1 MHTLWVIRTQCMMCI
16 TCVLYTEKRSSS
28 YEWSP
33 GWIFHNPH
41 KCRLERVKKNQHI
54 YYFHLYFTI
63 CYILFVSHAE
73 RAWLRRKKNWNS
85 LCGWKQHLLLF
96 FCMFQFFFFF
106 LSRSSSND
114 ATDRVSMPN
123 IAPKNRLFLRI
134 YFFFSRFSLVII
146 SSIFLSNVYI
156 HNSVVYYLCNRFPN
170 PETTTTTAAHWRY
183 LKLQLNGINGMEAKN
198 RVMGMCASV

>member
-1 MHTLWVIRTQCMMCI
+1 MQTG
-16 TCVLYTEKRSSS
+16 KS
-28 YEWSP
+28 
-33 GWIFHNPH
+33 
-41 KCRLERVKKNQHI
+41 KKKPTH
-54 YYFHLYFTI
+54 
-63 CYILFVSHAE
+63 ILFS
-73 RAWLRRKKNWNS
+73 S
-85 LCGWKQHLLLF
+85 LFYHLLHSVCFTCRTCMTSKKKKLKFSVWMKTAFIIIF

>member
-41 KCRLERVKKNQHI
+41 KCRLERVKKKPTH
-54 YYFHLYFTI
+54 
-63 CYILFVSHAE
+63 ILFS
-73 RAWLRRKKNWNS
+73 S
-85 LCGWKQHLLLF
+85 LFYHLLHSVCFTCRTCMTSKKKKLKFSVWMKTAFIIIF

-134 YFFFSRFSLVII
+134 YFFFSILSCYYFFNFSEQC
-146 SSIFLSNVYI
+146 VY
-156 HNSVVYYLCNRFPN
+156 
-170 PETTTTTAAHWRY
+170 T
-183 LKLQLNGINGMEAKN
+183 
-198 RVMGMCASV
+198 